1 MNTDFAVLENIKEK
15 AGQAYA
21 GPLEHLDDLMKRQ
34 DLLLQRAVARNRNK
48 RVQTNAWERFAA
60 ISDEEVEGLLRQGSG
75 WGHSPE
81 PSQTEIG
88 LNNQLAGIDEHIAK
102 RVASS
107 IKAGVFLP
115 LPVLSRLFGLTPVEA
130 NVLISCLAPEI
141 DARYERLYGYLQDDM
156 TRRRPSVGLVL
167 AFCCESREE
176 EIILRPVFSPQAP
189 LMRYQLIHLV
199 DDLSGGN
206 PFLSR
211 GVKIDGRIASFL
223 LGETGFDSGIQDKVE
238 LWKPDKVSSMAVK
251 DHQALVDSLV
261 SAVEKCF
268 ENGRLKKNPLFY
280 LEGRAR
286 AGKSELVREVS
297 RRLGLPLLVVDAEQ
311 VGAGTTGFEKG
322 MFLAFREN
330 LLCQSLLHIRH
341 LDRAFEQNQDRLRIT
356 SLMKQIHE
364 MGWIT
369 FLSGEKPWSWQI
381 SSDHVSFLP
390 VKLAVP
396 EYVEQIEIWKKELQG
411 RHKLDDKELS
421 FIVSKYPSSPGQ
433 IKDAVMSASTYAAL
447 RGGSPLIMTA
457 DIDKGCRAQA
467 APNLGHLAR
476 KIEMKSSLHDIIL
489 PPGQLAQLREICN
502 QIHYRSN
509 VYGTWGFGRKLS
521 LGKGLN
527 ALFFGPPGTG
537 KTMAAEVIANELCLD
552 LYKIDL
558 SQVVS
563 KYIGETEKNLHQI
576 FREAEISRAILFFD
590 EADALMGKRSDVK
603 DAHDRY
609 ANLETA
615 YLLQKMEEYEGV
627 TILATN
633 LRQNMD
639 EAFTRRIRFIIEFPF
654 PDEERRLRIWQGIWP
669 RETPLAETVDL
680 PFMAKRFKL
689 SGGNIRN
696 AALAAA
702 FLASS
707 EGGAVDMK
715 HLLNST
721 KQEFLKMGRLVDDSE
736 YIQ

>member
-1 MNTDFAVLENIKEK
+1 MNTDFAVLEDIKEK
-15 AGQAYA
+15 TGQAYA
-21 GPLEHLDDLMKRQ
+21 GPLEHLVDLMKRQ
-34 DLLLQRAVARNRNK
+34 DLVLQRAVTRNRKK
-48 RVQTNAWERFAA
+48 RMQTNTWERFAA
-60 ISDEEVEGLLRQGSG
+60 ISDEEVEGMLRQGSG
-75 WGHSPE
+75 WGYSPE
-81 PSQTEIG
+81 PTQTEIG
-88 LNNQLAGIDEHIAK
+88 LNNQLAGIDDHIAK

-107 IKAGVFLP
+107 IKAGVFLS

-156 TRRRPSVGLVL
+156 TRRRPSIGLVL

-176 EIILRPVFSPQAP
+176 EIILRPNFSPQAP

-199 DDLSGGN
+199 DELPGGS

-223 LGETGFDSGIQDKVE
+223 LGENGFDSGIQDMLE
-238 LWKPDKVSSMAVK
+238 WWKPDDVSSMEVK
-251 DHQALVDSLV
+251 DHQSLVDSLV

-268 ENGRLKKNPLFY
+268 ENDRLKKPLFY

-286 AGKSELVREVS
+286 AGKGELVREVS

-311 VGAGTTGFEKG
+311 VAASTIGFEKG

-330 LLCQSLLHIRH
+330 LLCQSLIHIRH
-341 LDRAFEQNQDRLRIT
+341 LDRALELNQNRLQMT
-356 SLMKQIHE
+356 SLMKHIQE
-364 MGWIT
+364 MGGIT

-381 SSDHVSFLP
+381 SSDRISFLP
-390 VKLAVP
+390 LALRMP
-396 EYVEQIEIWKKELQG
+396 EYAEQIEIWKKELRG
-411 RHKLDDKELS
+411 RSKLDDAELS
-421 FIVSKYPSSPGQ
+421 FIVSKYPSSAGQ
-433 IKDAVMSASTYAAL
+433 IKDAVLTARTHAAL
-447 RGGSPLIMTA
+447 RGGSPLITPS
-457 DIDKGCRAQA
+457 DIDQGCRAHA
-467 APNLGHLAR
+467 MPNLGHLASR
-476 KIEMKSSLHDIIL
+476 IEAKSCLHDIIL

-502 QIHYRSN
+502 HIHYRSN

-527 ALFFGPPGTG
+527 TLFSGTPGTG
-537 KTMAAEVIANELCLD
+537 KTMAAEVIANELRLD

-558 SQVVS
+558 SQIVS

-576 FREAEISRAILFFD
+576 FREAESSRAILFFD
-590 EADALMGKRSDVK
+590 EADALLGKRSEVK

-639 EAFTRRIRFIIEFPF
+639 EAFTRRIRFIVEFPF
-654 PDEERRLRIWQGIWP
+654 PAEEYRLKIWQGIWP
-669 RETPLAETVDL
+669 KETPLAETVDL

-696 AALAAA
+696 IALAAA

-707 EGGAVDMK
+707 ESGAVDMK
-715 HLLNST
+715 HLLNAT
-721 KQEFLKMGRLVDDSE
+721 KQEFLKMGRLINDNE
-736 YIQ
+736 YIY